1 MSWQEN
7 GKKYKLEW
15 EIFFVVVDFANVFG
29 ANLHIWS
36 TLNSGSKIFIFLRS
50 NISLCGIGIIC
61 VVLRYFVCS
70 PFVSVVPSCIDPTF
84 WIALNMRLRFV
95 NEWGILT
102 FSFTS
107 FHTND
112 INWICVKAIDS
123 TSSIYRYMLVISKL
137 FLYYNIKSSLCKI
150 RTVIRIKTNQLPLKL
165 HATIMVNLVY

>member
-84 WIALNMRLRFV
+84 WIALNMRLQFV

-102 FSFTS
+102 FHFNH
-107 FHTND
+107 FRRML
-112 INWICVKAIDS
+112 
-123 TSSIYRYMLVISKL
+123 SIEYGDLKW
-137 FLYYNIKSSLCKI
+137 FLYPVFIGNHTWFWI
-150 RTVIRIKTNQLPLKL
+150 
-165 HATIMVNLVY
+165 NLFA